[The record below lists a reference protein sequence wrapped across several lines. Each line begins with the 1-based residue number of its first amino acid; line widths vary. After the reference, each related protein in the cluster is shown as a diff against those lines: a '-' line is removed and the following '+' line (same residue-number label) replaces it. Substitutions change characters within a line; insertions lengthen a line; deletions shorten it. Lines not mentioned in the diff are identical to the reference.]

1 MYQLFNKIH
10 IIQLIYKKLCKF
22 NIIRLNFYMSNK
34 NDILQIIAEYVKNID
49 LFIEKGNKSASTRA
63 RKALADLVKIARNE
77 RKFILEYRINKP
89 DMSTASTANRSTAST
104 ANRSTAS
111 TANRSTAST
120 ANRSTASTANRS
132 TASTASTA
140 NRSTASTASTANRS
154 TASTANKSTASTA
167 STANRPNPT
176 SPYEQPKNLPTSD
189 FYTTPTF
196 NKYK

>member
-1 MYQLFNKIH
+1 M
-10 IIQLIYKKLCKF
+10 CKF

-120 ANRSTASTANRS
+120 A
-132 TASTASTA
+132 STA

>member
-1 MYQLFNKIH
+1 
-10 IIQLIYKKLCKF
+10 
-22 NIIRLNFYMSNK
+22 MSNK

-89 DMSTASTANRSTAST
+89 DM
-104 ANRSTAS
+104 
-111 TANRSTAST
+111 STAST